1 MNLIESVKT
10 QSLQVFYQAQKEVS
24 SIENIL
30 KTEYDKNDVL
40 KQELKEQEIKF
51 NNLEIQ
57 YNLQINDL
65 KNELNE
71 LKKFKAY
78 HDMLLSYK

>member
-57 YNLQINDL
+57 FNLQINDL

-71 LKKFKAY
+71 FKKFKAY